1 MVGSKPIS
9 DSGRSLVVLFIIR
22 NRLRERQT
30 IFSLISRTMTH
41 TIERCRLPLIR
52 FSPPPPLSDIS
63 IRVES
68 ASFPLHFLLRRNN
81 ATRTQEDLNGLV
93 GDVGYKFGKQ
103 KDPIRLLLLDEKH
116 AYKAFDEMPDPSKI
130 VFLLGA
136 LANAKSLTSNRKEQ
150 LIK

>member
-1 MVGSKPIS
+1 
-9 DSGRSLVVLFIIR
+9 
-22 NRLRERQT
+22 
-30 IFSLISRTMTH
+30 MTH

-93 GDVGYKFGKQ
+93 GDVEYRFGKW
-103 KDPIRLLLLDEKH
+103 KD
-116 AYKAFDEMPDPSKI
+116 
-130 VFLLGA
+130 
-136 LANAKSLTSNRKEQ
+136 
-150 LIK
+150 